1 MTTAATA
8 VAMRRE
14 RDDHLPRGGDA
25 TGGRR
30 RSRETGVGA
39 VSDEFIDILQVQ
51 QLLLDSGT
59 APNGGRSQRY
69 RGRDPGNT
77 AGAGRISDVVFPTPS
92 YYYGSGNA
100 GGGGAGGGGGGFG
113 QHHHLATAASSSTSV
128 DDLVALW
135 FAGPSVSGVCECVCV
150 TLTQT

>member
-25 TGGRR
+25 TGARR
-30 RSRETGVGA
+30 RSRESGVGA

-59 APNGGRSQRY
+59 AANGGRSQRY
-69 RGRDPGNT
+69 RARDPANT
-77 AGAGRISDVVFPTPS
+77 GAGRISDVFPTPS
-92 YYYGSGNA
+92 YYYGSGN
-100 GGGGAGGGGGGFG
+100 GGGGGGGGGGFG
-113 QHHHLATAASSSTSV
+113 QHHHLVAAASSSTSV